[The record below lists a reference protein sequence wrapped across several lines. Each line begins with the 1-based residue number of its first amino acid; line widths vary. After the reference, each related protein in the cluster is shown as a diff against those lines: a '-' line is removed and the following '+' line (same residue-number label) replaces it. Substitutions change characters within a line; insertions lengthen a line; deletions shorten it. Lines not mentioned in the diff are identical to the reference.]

1 LTLSGIEEFFRGISP
16 VLQAFIAA
24 CFTWSMA
31 ALGAASV
38 FVVKGISRKLLGG
51 VLGFAGGVMI
61 AVSFWSLLAPAI
73 ELAADGNV
81 PAWVPATVGFLAG
94 GFFLRII
101 DKLLPHL
108 HRGMPAEV
116 EGIKTSWRRNTL
128 FIMAMTLHHIPEGL
142 AVGVAFGAAAAGLPH
157 ATLAAAI
164 VLAIGIGI
172 QNFPEGL
179 AVSVPLRGDG
189 MSRRKSFWFGQ
200 LSAVVE
206 PVAAIIGAAS
216 VIFST
221 AILPYA
227 LAFAAGAMIFIVIEE
242 IIPQS
247 QRYGNK
253 DLATLTAMVG
263 FVIMMILDV
272 AFS

>member
-1 LTLSGIEEFFRGISP
+1 MSSIEEFFRGISP

-31 ALGAASV
+31 AFGAASV
-38 FVVKGISRKLLGG
+38 FIVKRVSNKLLGG

-73 ELAADGNV
+73 ALSAEKSIPSWL
-81 PAWVPATVGFLAG
+81 PATIGFLTG
-94 GFFLRII
+94 GLFLRVI

-108 HRGMPAEV
+108 HRGMPTEV

-164 VLAIGIGI
+164 VLAIGMGI

-179 AVSVPLRGDG
+179 AVSVPLRCEG
-189 MSRRKSFWFGQ
+189 MSRQKSFWFGQ
-200 LSAVVE
+200 LSAIVE
-206 PVAAIIGAAS
+206 PVAAVIGAAS

-253 DLATLTAMVG
+253 DLASLTTMAG

>member
-1 LTLSGIEEFFRGISP
+1 MSHLENFLASLSP

-31 ALGAASV
+31 AFGAASV
-38 FVVKGISRKLLGG
+38 FIVRSVSHKLLGG

-61 AVSFWSLLAPAI
+61 AVSFWSLLAPSI
-73 ELAADGNV
+73 ELSADKSI
-81 PAWVPATVGFLAG
+81 PSWLPATVGFLVG
-94 GFFLRII
+94 GLFLRGI

-108 HRGMPAEV
+108 HRGMPTEV
-116 EGIKTSWRRNTL
+116 EGIKTTWRRNTL

-164 VLAIGIGI
+164 ILAIGIGI

-179 AVSVPLRGDG
+179 AVSVPLRCEG
-189 MSRRKSFWFGQ
+189 MSRQKSFWFGQ

-206 PVAAIIGAAS
+206 PVAAAIGAAS
-216 VIFST
+216 VIVSN
-221 AILPYA
+221 AVMPYA

-253 DLATLTAMVG
+253 DLATLTAMGG
-263 FVIMMILDV
+263 FVIMMVLDV
-272 AFS
+272 AFG

>member
-1 LTLSGIEEFFRGISP
+1 MSSIEEFFRGISP

-38 FVVKGISRKLLGG
+38 FVVRGISRKLLGG

-73 ELAADGNV
+73 ELSADSSA
-81 PAWVPATVGFLAG
+81 PWLPATVGFLTG
-94 GFFLRII
+94 GLFLRVI

-108 HRGMPAEV
+108 HRGMPTEV

-200 LSAVVE
+200 LSAIVE
-206 PVAAIIGAAS
+206 PVAAVIGAAS

-253 DLATLTAMVG
+253 DLATLTTMAG

>member
-1 LTLSGIEEFFRGISP
+1 LSSIEEFFKGISSP
-16 VLQAFIAA
+16 VLQAFLAA

-31 ALGAASV
+31 AFGAASV
-38 FVVKGISRKLLGG
+38 FVVRGISRKLLGG

-61 AVSFWSLLAPAI
+61 AVSFWSLLAPSI
-73 ELAADGNV
+73 ELAADSSA
-81 PAWVPATVGFLAG
+81 PWLPATVGFLTG
-94 GFFLRII
+94 GLFLRVI

-108 HRGMPAEV
+108 HRGMPTEV
-116 EGIKTSWRRNTL
+116 EGIKTSWRRHTL

-179 AVSVPLRGDG
+179 AVSVPLRCDG
-189 MSRRKSFWFGQ
+189 MSRPKSFWFGQ
-200 LSAVVE
+200 LSAIVE
-206 PVAAIIGAAS
+206 PVAAVIGAAS
-216 VIFST
+216 VIVST
-221 AILPYA
+221 SILPYA

>member
-1 LTLSGIEEFFRGISP
+1 MSSLENFLSNLSP

-31 ALGAASV
+31 AFGAASV
-38 FVVKGISRKLLGG
+38 FVVRRVSHKMLGG

-73 ELAADGNV
+73 ELSAGKSI
-81 PAWVPATVGFLAG
+81 PSWLPATIGFLTGA
-94 GFFLRII
+94 FFLRVI

-108 HRGMPAEV
+108 HRGMPTEV
-116 EGIKTSWRRNTL
+116 EGIKTNWRRNTL

-157 ATLAAAI
+157 ATLPAAI
-164 VLAIGIGI
+164 VLAVGIGI

-179 AVSVPLRGDG
+179 AVSVPLRSEG
-189 MSRRKSFWFGQ
+189 MTRRRSFWFGQ
-200 LSAVVE
+200 LTAIVE
-206 PVAAIIGAAS
+206 PVAAAIGAAS
-216 VIFST
+216 VIVST
-221 AILPYA
+221 AIMPYA

-247 QRYGNK
+247 QRYGKK
-253 DLATLTAMVG
+253 DLVTLTTIVG
-263 FVIMMILDV
+263 FVLMMILDV
-272 AFS
+272 AFG